1 MVAIYSTFLQ
11 RAYDQLIHDVA
22 LQNLDV
28 LFALDR
34 AGMVGEDGATHA
46 GAYDISYLR
55 CIPNMMIM
63 APSDE
68 NETSQLLYTGYRHN
82 GPAAVRYPRGSGPG
96 AVIEKTMTAV
106 PIGKGVIRR
115 EGARVAILNFGTLLP
130 SGLKVAEQ
138 INATIA
144 DMRFVKPLDETLV
157 RQLAEDHQLLV
168 TLEENSVAGGAGAA
182 VSEFLAAQGIV
193 MPVLHLGL
201 PDRFVDHGK
210 HSEQLTDTGL
220 DSTNILQSIEQRLE
234 LLKTAGQV
242 AQK

>member
-1 MVAIYSTFLQ
+1 
-11 RAYDQLIHDVA
+11 
-22 LQNLDV
+22 
-28 LFALDR
+28 
-34 AGMVGEDGATHA
+34 
-46 GAYDISYLR
+46 
-55 CIPNMMIM
+55 M

-68 NETSQLLYTGYRHN
+68 NETRQLLYTGFRHN
-82 GPAAVRYPRGSGPG
+82 GPAAVRYPRGTGPG
-96 AVIEKTMTAV
+96 AVIEKTMTAL

-115 EGARVAILNFGTLLP
+115 AGAQVAILNFGTLLP
-130 SGLKVAEQ
+130 SGLEVAEQ
-138 INATIA
+138 INATVA
-144 DMRFVKPLDETLV
+144 DMRFVKPIDETLV

-168 TLEENSVAGGAGAA
+168 TLEENSVAGGAGTA

-210 HSEQLTDTGL
+210 HIEQLTDTGL

-242 AQK
+242 AQI